1 MPIQSRA
8 GMVQTVTGL
17 IPPEDLG
24 VTLTHEH
31 ILSNAGVLIPPP
43 PQASL
48 RALHSAPPT
57 LETLVYSRNYSD
69 VVRVVEDVVLLDIPT
84 AIEEVMLYRQLGGDS
99 LVDCSSIGL
108 GRDPVG
114 LARISR
120 ATGVNI
126 VMGASYYVAVSHR
139 SDMDALSED
148 AIAEQI
154 VRDVTE
160 GVDGTGISS
169 GVIGEVGCTYPLTD
183 NERKVLRASGRAQR
197 LTGAP
202 LLIHPGR
209 DVTAPLQDLE
219 VLVEGGA
226 RISARPHER
235 SGNDDRREIRR
246 RDRQCRREHGLG
258 CPPRGGGPRL
268 LFGNQAAGHR
278 GAELWQARPDGRPDR
293 RAGQVYPR
301 RRLAGPGYRCDGGGL
316 ARGGHGVLLQPEQS
330 HRDGAPGERGGG
342 LRPTGDAGIT
352 RYEDSDRRGHEVLPG
367 GLEAQPWIRQG

>member
-1 MPIQSRA
+1 MLIQNRA

-24 VTLTHEH
+24 VTMTHEH

-57 LETLVYSRNYSD
+57 LETLAYSRNYSD
-69 VVRVVEDVVLLDIPT
+69 VVHVVEDVVLLDIPT
-84 AIEEVMLYRQLGGDS
+84 AIDEVMLYKQFGGDS

-108 GRDPVG
+108 GRDPLG

-139 SDMDALSED
+139 PDMDALSED
-148 AIAEQI
+148 AIVEQI

-209 DVTAPLQDLE
+209 DVTAPLQNLE

-226 RISARPHER
+226 DPANVIMGHLDRTFVDFEEFRRVAEAGCFVEWDLIGEER
-235 SGNDDRREIRR
+235 SFYDGNPRFDMPTDATRMDQIAWVISEGYGDRVLVAH
-246 RDRQCRREHGLG
+246 DLAYKH
-258 CPPRGGGPRL
+258 RL
-268 LFGNQAAGHR
+268 MR
-278 GAELWQARPDGRPDR
+278 
-293 RAGQVYPR
+293 Y
-301 RRLAGPGYRCDGGGL
+301 
-316 ARGGHGVLLQPEQS
+316 GGHGYGYILAHLVPRM
-330 HRDGAPGERGGG
+330 RDRGISDEALHGILVDNPGRALAFAEPR
-342 LRPTGDAGIT
+342 L
-352 RYEDSDRRGHEVLPG
+352 
-367 GLEAQPWIRQG
+367 